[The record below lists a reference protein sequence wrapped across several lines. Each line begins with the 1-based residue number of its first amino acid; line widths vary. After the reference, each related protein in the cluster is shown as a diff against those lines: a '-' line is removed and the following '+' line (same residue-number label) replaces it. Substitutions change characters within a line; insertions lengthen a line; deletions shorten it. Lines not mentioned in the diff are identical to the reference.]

1 MAVLTLKSG
10 IYKLC
15 FIYWLHKQIN
25 KSDNTSDKPYLDY
38 LIDKKFKK
46 VNRLFVL
53 SFENNSYI
61 TMPTKYY
68 FATVKIKNYNVM
80 IDGKE
85 NMTTFEKLW
94 LVKAV

>member
-10 IYKLC
+10 IYKLR

-25 KSDNTSDKPYLDY
+25 KSDDTSDKAYLDY
-38 LIDKKFKK
+38 LIDKKFQE

-53 SFENNSYI
+53 SFENNNYI

-80 IDGKE
+80 TDGKE